1 MLASRAGLQPLVVE
15 QGFGNLG
22 GEIRETLNQPT
33 TVDAHFR
40 HSELQLAS
48 INLSRLLLP
57 ECCKGVKVLL
67 ADWGVQKLELRD
79 WA

>member
-1 MLASRAGLQPLVVE
+1 MLASWAGLQALVVE
-15 QGFGNLG
+15 QCFGNLG
-22 GEIRETLNQPT
+22 GEIKETLNEPAT
-33 TVDAHFR
+33 FNTSFH

-67 ADWGVQKLELRD
+67 ADWGVQKLELRE